1 MSKTNTML
9 TVNYSSIKK
18 EKNKLSNKII
28 IILIKRYW
36 VAQRSTWGKWLGKL
50 DLEAIQPEVR
60 IKITAVDWFYL
71 SDRLTPPPNTACVGN
86 TIDTGQGSR
95 SSGVQS
101 Q

>member
-1 MSKTNTML
+1 MSKTNTMI

-18 EKNKLSNKII
+18 EKNKLSNEVI
-28 IILIKRYW
+28 IILIKRYC

-71 SDRLTPPPNTACVGN
+71 SDRLTPPPNTARVGS
-86 TIDTGQGSR
+86 TIATGQGSR
-95 SSGVQS
+95 TSGVQS